1 MSIENK
7 LTTVAE
13 NQEKVFDAGKNSE
26 RENFWYHFTMGG
38 TRRVYN
44 YAFGTRGGNNAYWG
58 DIFYPKYDMKPTQAD
73 DMFAN
78 FRCSDSSK
86 QIDLESRLN
95 EMGVVL
101 DFSKC
106 SNFTTAFSYCTGIET
121 LPVIDMSNASGTNT
135 NYVFDSSTIKTIR
148 KIILGTKSKSQY
160 LFLRANGLENVEF
173 EGEILSSMNFN
184 SANNLTHD
192 SLMNIINALKDYS
205 EDTSGTVYTIT
216 LGSTNKA
223 KLTDDELNMITNKG
237 WTYA

>member
-13 NQEKVFDAGKNSE
+13 NQEKVFDAGKKSE
-26 RENFWYHFTMGG
+26 YENFWYHFTMGG
-38 TRRVYN
+38 TRQN
-44 YAFGTRGGNNAYWG
+44 YSNAFGTQSGNSAYWG
-58 DIFYPKYDMKPTQAD
+58 DIFYPKYDMKPTQVE
-73 DMFAN
+73 DMFRN

-106 SNFTTAFSYCTGIET
+106 FNFKEAFAYCTGIET
-121 LPVIDMSNASGTNT
+121 LPVIDMSNASATNT

-160 LFLRANGLENVEF
+160 LFLRADGLENVEF
-173 EGEILSSMNFN
+173 EGEILSSMYFN